1 MVSDAD
7 AQMAEAS
14 DAEYEPASGRP
25 GRKKGKARP
34 QASATKAPK
43 KRVKL
48 AKPKK
53 SDALSDLRKDQL
65 IARVKSLE
73 AQVAAATPQEAGPEL
88 ADVDEEAPLVEAK
101 RELTELTEANRH
113 WRATAIILRRR
124 LAQHEDVSDIDC
136 DEQEAL
142 GSAVRDDAS
151 AGDAHSVAGPS
162 SPEQQMFDAYV
173 DARAVASGS
182 GDVAVAHPDDGAG
195 FATPDFPQ
203 LEFETDDNGSP
214 RSNGKGKGRAFL
226 SEAASVLGASS
237 SGPFHGV
244 ASSSSPT
251 KSCVDR
257 ASSPFG
263 RTEHAVTEP
272 SSPFS
277 SPTRAPVQG
286 SLLDNVG
293 QKALQDEQLRSTA
306 LKEEL
311 ALATR

>member
-1 MVSDAD
+1 MASDAEVH
-7 AQMAEAS
+7 MAEAS
-14 DAEYEPASGRP
+14 DAESEPRP
-25 GRKKGKARP
+25 SRRGRKTAKEKA
-34 QASATKAPK
+34 QAPATKVAK
-43 KRVKL
+43 KRVDV

-53 SDALSDLRKDQL
+53 SDALSRLRKDQL

-73 AQVAAATPQEAGPEL
+73 VQVAAAAPQEAGPDL
-88 ADVDEEAPLVEAK
+88 AEDEKAPLVEAE
-101 RELTELTEANRH
+101 RELAELTEANRH

-136 DEQEAL
+136 DEQEAF
-142 GSAVRDDAS
+142 GSAAREDAS
-151 AGDAHSVAGPS
+151 AGDAHSAAGPS

-182 GDVAVAHPDDGAG
+182 GDLAVSQPDDGSG
-195 FATPDFPQ
+195 FAAPDFPQ
-203 LEFETDDNGSP
+203 LEFETDDDGSP
-214 RSNGKGKGRAFL
+214 RSNGKGKGRASP
-226 SEAASVLGASS
+226 SEAASSLRASS
-237 SGPFHGV
+237 SGPFHSV
-244 ASSSSPT
+244 ASSSSPN
-251 KSCVDR
+251 KSYADR

-263 RTEHAVTEP
+263 RTGHAVTEP
-272 SSPFS
+272 SSPLS

-293 QKALQDEQLRSTA
+293 QKALQEEQLRCIA